1 MAVQTGPLQLRRLTT
16 AQLSAVTPAVG
27 EPVYDKTLKKLVIGD
42 GVTPGGV
49 VPSNAFTA
57 DKLTTARNI
66 VLTGTVTG
74 TVSFDGSA
82 NVSMSTSV
90 GTSLQ
95 TSLDLK
101 APLASPALT
110 GVPTVPT
117 AAVDT
122 NTTQAASTAFVVGQ
136 AGATTP
142 IVNGTGAAG
151 TSLRYSR
158 QDHVHPTDTSR
169 APLASPGFTGVPTA
183 PTASIGTNTTQL
195 ATMAALQARILG
207 TVSQSAGVPTGTII
221 ERGSNANGEYVK
233 FADGTMICTLVVA
246 SQSVAVT
253 TAYGSLFI
261 GNPPAWTFPVAFVGT
276 FPIVDMT
283 PFVSGKLA
291 WSTRSAT
298 ASLTTAT
305 MAIIDIT
312 SATSNFQLTYK
323 AIGRWF

>member
-1 MAVQTGPLQLRRLTT
+1 MAADTFKLKRGAT
-16 AQLSAVTPAVG
+16 AAVNAYLPDVG
-27 EPVYDKTLKKLVIGD
+27 EPVYDITLKRFTIGD
-42 GVTPGGV
+42 GVTLGGV

-66 VLTGTVTG
+66 ALTGTVTG

-82 NVSMSTSV
+82 NVSMTTSV
-90 GTSLQ
+90 GASLQ
-95 TSLDLK
+95 AALDLKAPLASPTLTGTPTAPTAAPGTNTTQLATTAYATAADVVLTTAINLK

-110 GVPTVPT
+110 GVPTTPT
-117 AAVDT
+117 ATV
-122 NTTQAASTAFVVGQ
+122 
-136 AGATTP
+136 
-142 IVNGTGAAG
+142 
-151 TSLRYSR
+151 
-158 QDHVHPTDTSR
+158 
-169 APLASPGFTGVPTA
+169 
-183 PTASIGTNTTQL
+183 GTNTTQV
-195 ATMAALQARILG
+195 ASMAALQARILG
-207 TVSQSAGVPTGTII
+207 TVSQSGGVPTGTIV
-221 ERGSNANGEYVK
+221 ERGSNANGEYAK

-253 TAYGSLFI
+253 SAYGTLFT
-261 GNPPAWTFPVAFVGT
+261 GNPPSWTFPVAFVGT

-312 SATSNFQLTYK
+312 SATSSFQLTYK